1 MHYPIPILGTTPY
14 AESVDPDDLYAL
26 PLEEFTAA
34 RNELARALEDEGRAD
49 EAARVKKLK
58 KPPVSA
64 WAVNRLARDDPDG
77 ITRLLELVDALKE
90 ARGASEINRLGAE
103 RRELVAKLT
112 RRAGELAEAA
122 GHAASP
128 ATLQRVTQ
136 TLQAGAEED
145 ERELLQRGALPDD
158 LEPTGFDALGA
169 FSMDAF
175 TSVPEPDDTADEVEE
190 LKRLA
195 AEAEEEAAR
204 LGEEAERAEAA
215 ALAASEAA
223 SEARRR
229 AREAREK
236 AQKAARSR

>member
-1 MHYPIPILGTTPY
+1 M
-14 AESVDPDDLYAL
+14 EPDDLYAL

-34 RNELARALEDEGRAD
+34 RNELARNLKEGGRAD
-49 EAARVKKLK
+49 EAAGVKKLK

-64 WAVNRLARDDPDG
+64 WAVNQLARDDPGG
-77 ITRLLELVDALKE
+77 IERLLGLVDELRQ
-90 ARGASEINRLGAE
+90 ARSAADIHRLGAQ

-122 GHAASP
+122 GHAAS
-128 ATLQRVTQ
+128 ATTLQRVTQ
-136 TLQAGAEED
+136 TLQAGAEDD
-145 ERELLQRGALPDD
+145 ERELLRRGALPDD
-158 LEPTGFDALGA
+158 LDPSGFDALGA
-169 FSMDAF
+169 GLSFDAF
-175 TSVPEPDDTADEVEE
+175 TSAPEPEEDSGEVDE

-195 AEAEEEAAR
+195 DEAEEEAAR
-204 LGEEAERAEAA
+204 LSAEAERAEAA

>member
-1 MHYPIPILGTTPY
+1 M
-14 AESVDPDDLYAL
+14 EPDDLYGL
-26 PLEEFTAA
+26 SLEEFTAA
-34 RNELARALEDEGRAD
+34 RNAVAQSLAKEGRSD

-64 WAVNRLARDDPDG
+64 WAVNQVARADPDG
-77 ITRLLELVDALKE
+77 IARLLELVDQLKG
-90 ARGASEINRLGAE
+90 ARSAAEIHELGSR

-128 ATLQRVTQ
+128 ATLQRVAQ
-136 TLQAGAEED
+136 TLQAGAEDE
-145 ERELLQRGALPDD
+145 ERELLRNGALPDD
-158 LEPTGFDALGA
+158 LEPAGFEALGEL
-169 FSMDAF
+169 DAA
-175 TSVPEPDDTADEVEE
+175 SWAPPAAEDEDDAAEVDE
-190 LKRLA
+190 LKRIA
-195 AEAEEEAAR
+195 AQAEEEAAR
-204 LGEEAERAEAA
+204 LTVEAERAEAA
-215 ALAASEAA
+215 AIAASEAA

>member
-1 MHYPIPILGTTPY
+1 MEPS
-14 AESVDPDDLYAL
+14 ESDDLYAL

-34 RNELARALEDEGRAD
+34 RNELARSLEANGQAD

-64 WAVNRLARDDPDG
+64 WAVNQLVRDDRAAVE
-77 ITRLLELVDALKE
+77 RLLGLVDRLKE
-90 ARGASEINRLGAE
+90 ARSAPDIHRLGAE

-112 RRAGELAEAA
+112 RRAGELAEGA
-122 GHAASP
+122 GHAAS
-128 ATLQRVTQ
+128 ASTLARVTQ
-136 TLQAGAEED
+136 TLQAGAEEE
-145 ERELLQRGALPDD
+145 ERELLLRGALPDD
-158 LEPTGFDALGA
+158 LEPAGFDALGA
-169 FSMDAF
+169 FGSFDAA
-175 TSVPEPDDTADEVEE
+175 TYEAPDDDEDEGAAAIDE
-190 LKRLA
+190 LKTLA

-204 LGEEAERAEAA
+204 LSAEAERAEAA

-236 AQKAARSR
+236 AQKAVRSR

>member
-1 MHYPIPILGTTPY
+1 MR
-14 AESVDPDDLYAL
+14 EPDDLYAL

-34 RNELARALEDEGRAD
+34 RNELARALEEEGRAED
-49 EAARVKKLK
+49 AARVKKLK

-64 WAVNRLARDDPDG
+64 WAVNQLARDDPAG
-77 ITRLLELVDALKE
+77 IERLLDLLDRLKE
-90 ARGASEINRLGAE
+90 ARSAGDINELGGR

-122 GHAASP
+122 GHAAS
-128 ATLQRVTQ
+128 ATTVQRVTQ

-145 ERELLQRGALPDD
+145 ERELLRRGALPDD
-158 LEPTGFDALGA
+158 LEPAGFDALDA
-169 FSMDAF
+169 FSLDAF
-175 TSVPEPDDTADEVEE
+175 TSSPEPDDGAAEVEE
-190 LKRLA
+190 LKRIA

-204 LGEEAERAEAA
+204 LSEEAERAEAA

-229 AREAREK
+229 AREARDK

>member
-1 MHYPIPILGTTPY
+1 MEP
-14 AESVDPDDLYAL
+14 EDLYAL

-34 RNELARALEDEGRAD
+34 RNELAKTLKAEGRAD
-49 EAARVKKLK
+49 EAGRVKKLK

-64 WAVNRLARDDPDG
+64 WAVNQLARDDPDG
-77 ITRLLELVDALKE
+77 IARLLDLVDRLKE
-90 ARGASEINRLGAE
+90 ARSAGDIHALGAE

-158 LEPTGFDALGA
+158 LEPAGFDALGA
-169 FSMDAF
+169 FSLDAF
-175 TSVPEPDDTADEVEE
+175 SSAPEPDEEDDTAAELEE

-204 LGEEAERAEAA
+204 LSAEAERAEAA

-236 AQKAARSR
+236 AQKAARGR

>member
-1 MHYPIPILGTTPY
+1 MR
-14 AESVDPDDLYAL
+14 VPDDLYAL
-26 PLEEFTAA
+26 PLGEFTAA
-34 RNELARALEDEGRAD
+34 RNELARALKEEGRAE
-49 EAARVKKLK
+49 EAERVKKLK

-64 WAVNRLARDDPDG
+64 WAVNQLARDDPAG
-77 ITRLLELVDALKE
+77 IARLLDLLDRLKE
-90 ARGASEINRLGAE
+90 ARSAGDINELGGR

-122 GHAASP
+122 GHTASP
-128 ATLQRVTQ
+128 TTLQRVTQ

-145 ERELLQRGALPDD
+145 ERELLRRGALPDD
-158 LEPTGFDALGA
+158 LEPAGFDALGA
-169 FSMDAF
+169 FSLDAF
-175 TSVPEPDDTADEVEE
+175 TSSPEPDDGAEVEE
-190 LKRLA
+190 LKRIA

-204 LGEEAERAEAA
+204 LSEEAERAEAA

>member
-1 MHYPIPILGTTPY
+1 MDDVR
-14 AESVDPDDLYAL
+14 EPDDLYGL

-34 RNELARALEDEGRAD
+34 RNALARALKDDGRAD
-49 EAARVKKLK
+49 EAERVKKLK

-64 WAVNRLARDDPDG
+64 WAVNQLVRDDPGG
-77 ITRLLELVDALKE
+77 IERLLDLLERLKE
-90 ARGASEINRLGAE
+90 ARAASDIHALGAE

-112 RRAGELAEAA
+112 RRAGQLAEAA

-145 ERELLQRGALPDD
+145 ERELLRRGALSDD
-158 LEPTGFDALGA
+158 LEPAGFDAFGSGA
-169 FSMDAF
+169 SFDAF
-175 TSVPEPDDTADEVEE
+175 THEAEPDDRAGEVDE
-190 LKRLA
+190 LKRVA

-204 LGEEAERAEAA
+204 LSEEAERAEAA

-236 AQKAARSR
+236 AQKAQRSR